1 MKNVRRE
8 EKQLGLLSARRVDRQ
23 CCAWEAD
30 QRHQGRERARTPYAG
45 ATHSHRRC
53 RFLSAKIGA
62 DNSGAMTD
70 EREAAQAAL
79 DALRARSAA
88 GERIAQSAIADA
100 VRRAAEADM
109 NAQHTKRWT
118 RT

>member
-1 MKNVRRE
+1 
-8 EKQLGLLSARRVDRQ
+8 
-23 CCAWEAD
+23 
-30 QRHQGRERARTPYAG
+30 
-45 ATHSHRRC
+45 
-53 RFLSAKIGA
+53 
-62 DNSGAMTD
+62 MTD
-70 EREAAQAAL
+70 EREAAQATL